1 MDVLVFGSKK
11 KAGGVHI
18 EAMDQER
25 AGGVGVA
32 FLQDA
37 EDRGLAGLAG
47 DGEHACGLVDYE
59 QVFVFID
66 GVELGGIGV
75 GDEER
80 VGLDIES
87 LQHVAKDGFAL
98 VSAGGVIVSV
108 TANLSF
114 RRVSPPPFGHGQRV
128 ELVLVGVLQEL
139 GGSTFAGTGR
149 RVAVGG
155 FLEDQFDVFLFAV
168 GVEEAELAEDPLL
181 EGDGAL
187 FPFFFEGVEGV

>member
-1 MDVLVFGSKK
+1 MDVLVLGSKEE
-11 KAGGVHI
+11 ARGVHI
-18 EAMDQER
+18 EAMDQKR

-32 FLQDA
+32 LLQDA
-37 EDRGLAGLAG
+37 EDGGLAGLAG
-47 DGEHACGLVDYE
+47 DGEHACGFVDYE

-80 VGLDIES
+80 VGLDIEA

-98 VSAGGVIVSV
+98 VAAGGVIVSV
-108 TANLSF
+108 AADLALGG
-114 RRVSPPPFGHGQRV
+114 VSPPPFSHGQRM
-128 ELVLVGVLQEL
+128 ELVLVGVLEEL
-139 GGSTFAGTGR
+139 GGGTLACTGW

-155 FLEDQFDVFLFAV
+155 LLEDLFDVFLLAV

-181 EGDGAL
+181 EGNGAL
-187 FPFFFEGVEGV
+187 FALFLEGY